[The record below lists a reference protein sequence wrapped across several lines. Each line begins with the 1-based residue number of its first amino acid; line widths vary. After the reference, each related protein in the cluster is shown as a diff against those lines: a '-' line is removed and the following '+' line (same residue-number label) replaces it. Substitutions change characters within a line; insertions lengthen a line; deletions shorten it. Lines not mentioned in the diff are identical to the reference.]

1 MPEDAKK
8 NKEKKKREN
17 GEGNEKGKQKENGK
31 GKGNDKVV
39 SKEQNLMVKVVS
51 ERNCLVLAAAAAAAA
66 AEAGVVTML
75 MPCTDGVRVLEIS
88 L

>member
-1 MPEDAKK
+1 
-8 NKEKKKREN
+8 
-17 GEGNEKGKQKENGK
+17 
-31 GKGNDKVV
+31 
-39 SKEQNLMVKVVS
+39 MVIVVS

-75 MPCTDGVRVLEIS
+75 MPCIDGVRVLEIS